1 MYMEFKNEFL
11 ISIFLL
17 QARENEKCL
26 IRFICLYHA
35 KEAYITIQF
44 VFSSN
49 NVLFT
54 QWASSGCFFLNM
66 LCFGWDLA
74 LYILIIVP
82 SRDW

>member
-54 QWASSGCFFLNM
+54 Q
-66 LCFGWDLA
+66 
-74 LYILIIVP
+74 
-82 SRDW
+82 